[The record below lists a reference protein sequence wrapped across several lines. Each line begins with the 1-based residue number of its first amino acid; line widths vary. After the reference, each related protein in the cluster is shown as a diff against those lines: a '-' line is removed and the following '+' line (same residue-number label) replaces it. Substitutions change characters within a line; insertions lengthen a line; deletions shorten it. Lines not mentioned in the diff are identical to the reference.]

1 VRVIFRRGASNAG
14 REKTMRLYSLR
25 RIFAAAKS
33 ASRVAL
39 LCILALP
46 AMLVP
51 AAAQT
56 APVFAVAQQASTI
69 KFAVS
74 ASMSV
79 TGTFDKWNAG
89 LICASADPATCVLD
103 IKIQADSVNTGSGLK
118 DHALKGEDFFDV
130 AHNPQIT
137 FHSTKFA
144 QTATGTFEMSG
155 DFTLRGVTKQEK
167 LTLTVSGAGTG
178 AGIVKGTMSFNRKD
192 YGVNG
197 SIPLVHIA
205 DRVDVTV
212 DLKVNRISGPALAFK
227 N

>member
-1 VRVIFRRGASNAG
+1 
-14 REKTMRLYSLR
+14 ML
-25 RIFAAAKS
+25 AKS
-33 ASRVAL
+33 VGRAAF
-39 LCILALP
+39 LCLLALP
-46 AMLVP
+46 TMPVP

-56 APVFAVAQQASTI
+56 APVFAVAPEVSKIA
-69 KFAVS
+69 FAVS

-89 LICASADPATCVLD
+89 LTCASADAATCILD

-137 FHSTKFA
+137 FHSTKVA
-144 QTATGTFEMSG
+144 QTGPGTFEMSG
-155 DFTLRGVTKQEK
+155 DFTLRGVTKREK
-167 LTLTVSGAGTG
+167 LALTVSGAGTG
-178 AGIVKGTMSFNRKD
+178 SGTVKGTMAVNRKD

-212 DLKVNRISGPALAFK
+212 NLKVNRTSGPALAFK